1 MIIFFALEETVLY
14 LLLFFLYCLAL
25 MYAEYTP
32 LELIIHVFFLQIGND
47 FFVPKKHFLPHVFN
61 ITVLSCKLG
70 LWFFHPRVEIPCPL
84 FLSLIDILLK
94 LTYIIINMETIG
106 KIININSSFILNSP
120 KNNINSTL
128 DELEDINGLNEI
140 HINCDENYNESHIV
154 EFTHDLGS
162 DLDDSTENENENEV
176 EIEDNQQ
183 VIPKYNNSIYKPLK
197 YRDVEKI
204 IDKNYFNQQ
213 HKYSNSLDILAS
225 YLKGQKII
233 YMESKSYSEKHL
245 NMLMLP
251 SIFLSTS
258 ATVLAAVIK
267 DYIWGAYFI
276 SAVNGTIAFILALV
290 NFYKLDARAEA
301 HKISA
306 HQYDKLQTTVEFKSG
321 SILLFPYKEDSSGNY
336 IKPDN
341 DETNIEE
348 IVIKTIKDVE
358 KKISEIKETN
368 QFIVPNEI
376 RSRYSII
383 YNTNV
388 FSIIKKIE
396 DKKKKAITV
405 LKNIKNETRYY
416 NMLQKSNQLLTT
428 YQNKRLVK
436 LFNMK
441 KECVREILVLKSAYS
456 VVDQM
461 FAQEIENAEIVKKNW
476 LRRIICL
483 LLCWEY
489 KNDLKEPESLNKFIS
504 GIMDPFKDKEEDD
517 KIRKKETEDE
527 EEKIKEKLR
536 KEKKEVEK
544 ERKNLE
550 KKINGL
556 VCWPFCYSIPD
567 DKKANEVLYNQWKT
581 TKFLEEEEEKTKFKK
596 WLQDE
601 KTQQHNN
608 FEKYK
613 MIQNEKNVECVS
625 EKKNKQ
631 QENKQTENKK
641 QENYELINSL
651 RQQLETVKE
660 KNKELALHYNSV
672 MKQQEYERS
681 ILINQIKNLEE
692 TSKINNRS
700 DNKDNN
706 NIVIHKIINNNETII
721 EPNIESNIKLNIEST
736 I

>member
-1 MIIFFALEETVLY
+1 MDNTV
-14 LLLFFLYCLAL
+14 
-25 MYAEYTP
+25 
-32 LELIIHVFFLQIGND
+32 
-47 FFVPKKHFLPHVFN
+47 
-61 ITVLSCKLG
+61 
-70 LWFFHPRVEIPCPL
+70 
-84 FLSLIDILLK
+84 
-94 LTYIIINMETIG
+94 G
-106 KIININSSFILNSP
+106 KTININSSFILNNTNP
-120 KNNINSTL
+120 NIKNTL
-128 DELEDINGLNEI
+128 DELEDINELNEI
-140 HINCDENYNESHIV
+140 HINCDENYNASHVV

-162 DLDDSTENENENEV
+162 DLDDSTENENDNEV
-176 EIEDNQQ
+176 ESEDNQHTNLNLTND
-183 VIPKYNNSIYKPLK
+183 IEAGNINKKKYNSSIYKPLK

-233 YMESKSYSEKHL
+233 YMESKSYSERHL

-258 ATVLAAVIK
+258 ATVLATVIK
-267 DYIWGAYFI
+267 DYEWGAYFI
-276 SAVNGTIAFILALV
+276 SGINGTIAFILALV

-321 SILLFPYKEDSSGNY
+321 SILLFPYKEDLSGNY

-341 DETNIEE
+341 ADINIEE

-416 NMLQKSNQLLTT
+416 NMLQKTNQLLTT
-428 YQNKRLVK
+428 HQNKRLVK

-489 KNDLKEPESLNKFIS
+489 KNDLKDPEGLNKFIS

-517 KIRKKETEDE
+517 KIRKKEAEEE

-536 KEKKEVEK
+536 KEKKESEK
-544 ERKNLE
+544 EQKMLE

-567 DKKANEVLYNQWKT
+567 DKKANELLYNQWKT

-601 KTQQHNN
+601 KMKQLNN
-608 FEKYK
+608 FEKNK
-613 MIQNEKNVECVS
+613 NKNMQNEKGIESVS

-631 QENKQTENKK
+631 SENNK
-641 QENYELINSL
+641 QENYELINNL
-651 RQQLETVKE
+651 KQQLETVKE

-681 ILINQIKNLEE
+681 ILINQIKSLEE
-692 TSKINNRS
+692 SSKINNKN
-700 DNKDNN
+700 DNKENTTISIN
-706 NIVIHKIINNNETII
+706 ENITV
-721 EPNIESNIKLNIEST
+721 
-736 I
+736 